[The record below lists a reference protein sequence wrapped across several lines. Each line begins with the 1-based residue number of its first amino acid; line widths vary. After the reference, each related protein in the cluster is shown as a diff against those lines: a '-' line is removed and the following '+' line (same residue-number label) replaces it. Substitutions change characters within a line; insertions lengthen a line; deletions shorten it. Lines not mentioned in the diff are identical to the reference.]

1 MSQRSLSF
9 PCKLLAEDFPTATT
23 AHEYSQVFPP
33 ASPFSHIFSWDIWKC
48 LSKYFHTVRGSFF
61 SFVGQ
66 FVWNSKGPCEI
77 RSLSI
82 IRWCKFILIW
92 WMICNILPAT
102 PRGKSLPN
110 CQKVSKHRGF
120 LIPNFYCPNFVTHM
134 RKEIQNMLIGIQC
147 SANYWIGIKSKLL
160 HIRALQITVLV
171 KVGILS
177 QPLPPFPN
185 VGIPK
190 KDFFNLY
197 YAS

>member
-92 WMICNILPAT
+92 WIICNILPAT
-102 PRGKSLPN
+102 PREKSLPN
-110 CQKVSKHRGF
+110 CQNIAVFWSQTFIAQTLWRIWEKKYKTCWLESNAQ
-120 LIPNFYCPNFVTHM
+120 LII
-134 RKEIQNMLIGIQC
+134 ELE
-147 SANYWIGIKSKLL
+147 
-160 HIRALQITVLV
+160 
-171 KVGILS
+171 
-177 QPLPPFPN
+177 
-185 VGIPK
+185 
-190 KDFFNLY
+190 
-197 YAS
+197 